1 MEAMRRTLSR
11 VAGAHA
17 ALLDES
23 RRIERSSVDV
33 TLSLGAAL
41 HLHQVM
47 LELIPDPLRSIA
59 SEEIVAELGIE
70 QRSLAENLDYLRS
83 LHAAEPDS
91 PDVEPLAAALLDRIR
106 QHLERS
112 DRVLFRALQR
122 LYPDEKEK

>member
-1 MEAMRRTLSR
+1 MEVLKRTLSR
-11 VAGAHA
+11 VIGAHA

-33 TLSLGAAL
+33 ALSLGAAL

-47 LELIPDPLRSIA
+47 LELIPDPLRSFA
-59 SEEIVAELGIE
+59 NEEIVGELGLE
-70 QRSLAENLDYLRS
+70 ARSLAENLDYLRS

-91 PDVEPLAAALLDRIR
+91 PDVDPLAAAVLDRIR

-112 DRVLFRALQR
+112 ERMLFRPLQR
-122 LYPDEKEK
+122 LYPEEK

>member
-1 MEAMRRTLSR
+1 MEAMKRTLSR

-41 HLHQVM
+41 RLHQVM
-47 LELIPDPLRSIA
+47 LELIPDPLRSFA
-59 SEEIVAELGIE
+59 NEEIVAELGIE
-70 QRSLAENLDYLRS
+70 ERGLAENLDYLKS
-83 LHAAEPDS
+83 LHAAEPNS
-91 PDVEPLAAALLDRIR
+91 PDVNPLAAALLDRIR

-112 DRVLFRALQR
+112 ERVLFRPLQR
-122 LYPDEKEK
+122 LYSDER